1 MAKDNRSIN
10 GAVRVGTL
18 VFKAGQED
26 ELQEAASP
34 SELKRLLDKG
44 VISGDFA
51 KAGKPKAA
59 APVETKEADNKEAGT
74 KDK

>member
-1 MAKDNRSIN
+1 MAKDNRVIN
-10 GAVRVGTL
+10 GAVRVGAT
-18 VFKAGQED
+18 VFRAGQED

-34 SELKRLLDKG
+34 AELKRLAEKG
-44 VISGDFA
+44 VITGDFL

>member
-1 MAKDNRSIN
+1 MAKDNRVIN
-10 GAVRVGTL
+10 GAVR
-18 VFKAGQED
+18 
-26 ELQEAASP
+26 
-34 SELKRLLDKG
+34 

-51 KAGKPKAA
+51 KAGKPKA

>member
-1 MAKDNRSIN
+1 MAKDNRVIK
-10 GAVRVGTL
+10 GAVRVGTA
-18 VFKAGQED
+18 VFRAGQED

-44 VISGDFA
+44 VISGDFV
-51 KAGKPKAA
+51 KAAKPKAT
-59 APVETKEADNKEAGT
+59 PPSENKEADS

>member
-1 MAKDNRSIN
+1 MAKDNRVIN
-10 GAVRVGTL
+10 GAVRVGAT
-18 VFKAGQED
+18 VFRAGQED

-34 SELKRLLDKG
+34 AVLKRLAEKG

-51 KAGKPKAA
+51 KAGKPKA

>member
-1 MAKDNRSIN
+1 MAKDNRVIN
-10 GAVRVGTL
+10 GAARIGAT
-18 VFKAGQED
+18 VFRAGQED

-34 SELKRLLDKG
+34 AELKRLADKG
-44 VISGDFA
+44 VISGDFG
-51 KAGKPKAA
+51 KAGKSKA